1 MDNRIAVSRLH
12 CLVIMLVLAIVC
24 MLAGGCSR
32 AVGQHRDIVYQ
43 QPSDVFSEEDIE
55 PSYTAEEYEE
65 MGDAGFSRAD
75 LEFAFLNYSK
85 ALRIDPKNQV
95 LRCKRAWV
103 LLAGNFNNEAAA
115 GFKEVLAKNE
125 NSAAAREGLGQ
136 AYFQMKKYDQAREEL
151 SKALAIDAT
160 RWRSHNFIGIIYN
173 HSGDHLEAIEEF
185 KAAIAINPDSGI
197 LYNNL
202 GMAYNLAGGY
212 EEALAAYQKA
222 HELGAPREKMLNNL
236 GVVLA
241 KMGRIAKAED
251 VFREVGHEA
260 QAYNNMGCVYAAQGE
275 YQKAVDSFESA
286 LQISADPYTK
296 ASENLKK
303 CRRAVQ

>member
-1 MDNRIAVSRLH
+1 METRIAVRRLY
-12 CLVIMLVLAIVC
+12 CLVMMCALAIGC

-32 AVGQHRDIVYQ
+32 AIVTQGGTVYK
-43 QPSDVFSEEDIE
+43 QPSEVFSEEDIE
-55 PSYTAEEYEE
+55 PSYTAEEYEA

-85 ALRIDPKNQV
+85 ALKKDPENQG
-95 LRCKRAWV
+95 LRSKRSWV
-103 LLAGNFNNEAAA
+103 LLAGDYNDEAAA
-115 GFKEVLAKNE
+115 GFKAVLVENE

-136 AYFQMKKYDQAREEL
+136 AYFQMKKYDQAREEFR
-151 SKALAIDAT
+151 KALAIDET
-160 RWRSHNFIGIIYN
+160 RWRSHNFIGIMCN
-173 HSGDHLEAIEEF
+173 HNGDPLQAIEEF
-185 KAAIAINPDSGI
+185 KAAIAISPDSGI

-202 GMAYNLAGGY
+202 GMAYNQAGGY
-212 EEALAAYQKA
+212 DEALAAYQKA
-222 HELGAPREKMLNNL
+222 HELGAPREKTLNNL

-241 KMGRIAKAED
+241 KMGRTTRAED

-275 YQKAVDSFESA
+275 YEMAVESFESA
-286 LQISADPYTK
+286 LQISADPYIK
-296 ASENLKK
+296 ASENLQK